1 MSSRFVRFGTACMIC
16 CLTTLSVPRKGLAQ
30 WNPNQIQPA
39 TALSQS
45 VLIQP
50 AELVKALQFSKT
62 KPVVL
67 NVGPKMLY
75 QQAHIPGAEFIGP
88 GSDSESIKQLRARVQ
103 SLPHSTVIVLYCGC
117 CPWAHCPNVTPAYTE
132 LRRMG
137 FINVKVLYI
146 ADNLGTDW
154 VYKGYLTVRGNN

>member
-1 MSSRFVRFGTACMIC
+1 MGFRFVRLGITCVIFYLTA
-16 CLTTLSVPRKGLAQ
+16 LSMPQKGLAQ

-50 AELVKALQFSKT
+50 AELVKALQSSKI

-88 GSDSESIKQLRARVQ
+88 GSDSESIKQLRARAQ
-103 SLPHSTVIVLYCGC
+103 SLSHSTVIVLYCGC
-117 CPWAHCPNVTPAYTE
+117 CP
-132 LRRMG
+132 
-137 FINVKVLYI
+137 
-146 ADNLGTDW
+146 
-154 VYKGYLTVRGNN
+154 

>member
-1 MSSRFVRFGTACMIC
+1 MSFRFVRLGTTCVIF
-16 CLTTLSVPRKGLAQ
+16 CLTALSMPQKGLAQ

-50 AELVKALQFSKT
+50 AELVKALQSSKI

-75 QQAHIPGAEFIGP
+75 QQAHIPGAEFIGQ
-88 GSDSESIKQLRARVQ
+88 GSDSESIKQMRARVQ

-117 CPWAHCPNVTPAYTE
+117 CPWAQCPNVTPAYTE
-132 LRRMG
+132 LRRLG

-154 VYKGYLTVRGNN
+154 VYKGYPTVRGNN